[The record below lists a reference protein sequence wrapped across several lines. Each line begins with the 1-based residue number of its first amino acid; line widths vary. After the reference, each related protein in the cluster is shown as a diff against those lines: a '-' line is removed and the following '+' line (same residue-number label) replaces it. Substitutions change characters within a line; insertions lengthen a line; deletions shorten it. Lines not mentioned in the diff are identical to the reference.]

1 MGNFDMSCVGLG
13 GFVTAKKWME
23 LAYLSS
29 VRMSIKYSNINN
41 CQTKASSTEIGKF
54 QLALQRL

>member
-1 MGNFDMSCVGLG
+1 MSCVGLG